1 LRGNAPAAL
10 IKIAG
15 QQSKADKKGSRNL
28 GNQRVVL
35 EYVQSCA
42 GGNLGMAEC
51 GPIWQL
57 GVIAALLLIAIV
69 ALALL
74 QFRARPQ
81 AVKASRSFAA

>member
-1 LRGNAPAAL
+1 M
-10 IKIAG
+10 
-15 QQSKADKKGSRNL
+15 

-57 GVIAALLLIAIV
+57 GVIATLLLIAIV

-81 AVKASRSFAA
+81 AAKA